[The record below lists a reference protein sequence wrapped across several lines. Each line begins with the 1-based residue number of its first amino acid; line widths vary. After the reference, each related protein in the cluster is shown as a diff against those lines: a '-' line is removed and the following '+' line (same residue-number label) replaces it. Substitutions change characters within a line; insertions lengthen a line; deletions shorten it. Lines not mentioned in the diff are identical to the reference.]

1 MKKSDIFSQSSKVP
15 NAETSVPDSISSKML
30 SQLLLHLEPPS
41 ITQARPSILH
51 SVSSTSLREFVSL
64 FRNYILL
71 GGTRSA
77 VSFLHS
83 DVILYFQTAL
93 NIDIS
98 NLDSES
104 VLSQFRRTYAP
115 TQSEYISLLND
126 LAIQSSTP
134 DTFDKDA
141 VNFFALLSDNPDIKS
156 CLEEERLVE
165 CFFSGLIPTALRNA
179 CKSRRLK
186 TMKTAVSFL
195 NDLVLEFAV
204 HKRISAFEASLTS
217 RLLCSTW

>member
-1 MKKSDIFSQSSKVP
+1 MKKSDIFSQTSNVP
-15 NAETSVPDSISSKML
+15 NAENSASDSISSKML
-30 SQLLLHLEPPS
+30 SQLLLHPEPPT

-115 TQSEYISLLND
+115 TQSEYI
-126 LAIQSSTP
+126 
-134 DTFDKDA
+134 F
-141 VNFFALLSDNPDIKS
+141 VNPSRTGSIWRQRHKISKNHNLLS
-156 CLEEERLVE
+156 
-165 CFFSGLIPTALRNA
+165 F
-179 CKSRRLK
+179 
-186 TMKTAVSFL
+186 
-195 NDLVLEFAV
+195 
-204 HKRISAFEASLTS
+204 HY
-217 RLLCSTW
+217 